1 MPRIPEYIKALDKI
15 YMPYLVNGKLISN
28 APKEAIKAFD
38 ILESRLWKKHCKTFP
53 KNIGAK

>member
-38 ILESRLWKKHCKTFP
+38 ILESRL
-53 KNIGAK
+53 